1 MCLDSD
7 SKNLFK
13 KAYESYS
20 MIYSHIYLKN
30 SIGHAKEG
38 CKPFDLSISIMAVKI
53 NSGIKVSKNEQ
64 CIEWKIDYMVKE
76 QSFVASFAFSIST
89 AVMAVVGGPQNLQG
103 KKKSVLDSECL
114 STNLGERIY
123 FFVSTHC
130 YRFPIGKT
138 QRRLLCEDS
147 LSK

>member
-1 MCLDSD
+1 
-7 SKNLFK
+7 
-13 KAYESYS
+13 

-30 SIGHAKEG
+30 SIGHAKKG

-103 KKKSVLDSECL
+103 KKNLSLTLSVCVWIFRKEIC
-114 STNLGERIY
+114 
-123 FFVSTHC
+123 FFLTFCFLICTHC
-130 YRFPIGKT
+130 YRFQVGKI
-138 QRRLLCEDS
+138 QRSMVCEES
-147 LSK
+147 SSE

>member
-30 SIGHAKEG
+30 SIGHAKKG

-64 CIEWKIDYMVKE
+64 CVEWKIDYMVKE
-76 QSFVASFAFSIST
+76 QSFVASFAFAIST

-103 KKKSVLDSECL
+103 KKSVLDTECL
-114 STNLGERIY
+114 SMDLEERI
-123 FFVSTHC
+123 FFFFFFC
-130 YRFPIGKT
+130 
-138 QRRLLCEDS
+138 LLAPTATDF
-147 LSK
+147 K

>member
-20 MIYSHIYLKN
+20 MIYSHIYFKN

-103 KKKSVLDSECL
+103 KKNPSLTVNVCL
-114 STNLGERIY
+114 RIWGKEY
-123 FFVSTHC
+123 FF
-130 YRFPIGKT
+130 
-138 QRRLLCEDS
+138 LLS
-147 LSK
+147 PTATGFQ

>member
-1 MCLDSD
+1 MCLDND

-30 SIGHAKEG
+30 SIGHAKKG
-38 CKPFDLSISIMAVKI
+38 CKPFDLSLSIMAVKI

-89 AVMAVVGGPQNLQG
+89 AVMAAVGGPQNL
-103 KKKSVLDSECL
+103 
-114 STNLGERIY
+114 
-123 FFVSTHC
+123 
-130 YRFPIGKT
+130 
-138 QRRLLCEDS
+138 
-147 LSK
+147 

>member
-103 KKKSVLDSECL
+103 EKNLSLTLNVCL
-114 STNLGERIY
+114 RIWGKEY
-123 FFVSTHC
+123 FFSC
-130 YRFPIGKT
+130 
-138 QRRLLCEDS
+138 
-147 LSK
+147 